1 MGKKSIIG
9 LLIIGILF
17 AGVGGFLY
25 FRDKNNQKYY
35 VTTSAVIV
43 DIDSNTTIYYEDG
56 SGVESNTEFDVYID
70 YEVDGVKYENV
81 LYDGFTVGMKEGD
94 VITITYDVRN
104 PGAPFSLTVNTI
116 AFIGFMVIG
125 GVIIL
130 VAVVRLIKSRDS
142 FSEDSEIDK
151 I

>member
-17 AGVGGFLY
+17 VCVGGFLY
-25 FRDKNNQKYY
+25 YRDKNNQAYY
-35 VTTSAVIV
+35 VTTEAVIV
-43 DIDSNTTIYYEDG
+43 DIDSNTSIYYEDG
-56 SGVESNTEFDVYID
+56 SGIESNTEFDVFIN

-94 VITITYDVRN
+94 VITITYDIRN
-104 PGAPFSLTVNTI
+104 PGAPFSLTVNTVV
-116 AFIGFMVIG
+116 FIGFIVIG
-125 GVIIL
+125 GVVIL
-130 VAVVRLIKSRDS
+130 AAVVSLIKNREVSSYDN
-142 FSEDSEIDK
+142 EIDK